1 MDHRSATTE
10 EGTGLGRFA
19 RDLAVCLAVHRDKG
33 PAVVWPEGADAVLPR
48 LLGVPRHRRPG
59 VPRHGLP
66 ADPVPAS
73 RAAGTAALA
82 SRLGRLLGCRVD
94 GSYLDLPAGARHF
107 GDSTGGDLVYL
118 PVRGG
123 CRARLEPASPGP
135 SSALLER
142 PLELR
147 LLAGEALY
155 VPRGLG
161 CVLHEVRAPSRLLVL
176 ALRPWAW

>member
-1 MDHRSATTE
+1 MDHRSATAE

-19 RDLAVCLAVHRDKG
+19 RDLAVCLAVHRDRG
-33 PAVVWPEGADAVLPR
+33 PAVVWPEGVDTVLPR
-48 LLGVPRHRRPG
+48 LPGVPRHRRP
-59 VPRHGLP
+59 
-66 ADPVPAS
+66 ADPVPAD

-82 SRLGRLLGCRVD
+82 SRLGGLLGCRVD

-107 GDSTGGDLVYL
+107 GDSTGGDLVFL

-123 CRARLEPASPGP
+123 CRARLEPAPPGP
-135 SSALLER
+135 SRVLLER

-176 ALRPWAW
+176 TLRPWA